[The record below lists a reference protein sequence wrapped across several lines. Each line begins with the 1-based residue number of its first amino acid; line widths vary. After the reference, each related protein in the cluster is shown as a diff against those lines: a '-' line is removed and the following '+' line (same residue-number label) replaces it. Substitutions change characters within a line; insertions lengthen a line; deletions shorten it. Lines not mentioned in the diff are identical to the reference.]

1 MQAEAALRQAEL
13 IRDGPIHEA
22 VAWVGRRAGNKGMC
36 VCVSAHKDGEC
47 QRRWGGVGILEVRT
61 CLSGVRHWREQ
72 DRPNQVVD
80 SVQPLSSGG
89 TIFNVPLG
97 SP

>member
-36 VCVSAHKDGEC
+36 VCVCVCLHTKMVSVSEKVG
-47 QRRWGGVGILEVRT
+47 RRGY
-61 CLSGVRHWREQ
+61 S
-72 DRPNQVVD
+72 
-80 SVQPLSSGG
+80 
-89 TIFNVPLG
+89 
-97 SP
+97 